1 MEVQAEPDMI
11 GNYIEMYHLAPA
23 KHMDQKHWLA
33 VPLDGSVSD
42 SKVLDLLDISY
53 DLVDGQ
59 VEADGEAG
67 ADRQTTDSTT
77 EEKD

>member
-11 GNYIEMYHLAPA
+11 ELHRNVSPCSGKAHGSEALA
-23 KHMDQKHWLA
+23 
-33 VPLDGSVSD
+33 GSSTGWFCQQF
-42 SKVLDLLDISY
+42 KVLDLLDISY

>member
-1 MEVQAEPDMI
+1 MI
-11 GNYIEMYHLAPA
+11 GSYIEMYHLAPA
-23 KHMDQKHWLA
+23 KHMDQKHRLA

-42 SKVLDLLDISY
+42 SKVLDLLDMSY

-59 VEADGEAG
+59 AEADGETG
-67 ADRQTTDSTT
+67 ADRQIGADGQATDSTP